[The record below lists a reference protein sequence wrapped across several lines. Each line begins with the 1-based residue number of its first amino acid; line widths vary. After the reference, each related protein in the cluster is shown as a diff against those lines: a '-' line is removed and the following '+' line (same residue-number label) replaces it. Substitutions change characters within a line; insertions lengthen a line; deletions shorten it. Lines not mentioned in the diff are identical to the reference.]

1 MEQESMLSERSRK
14 QAMTLGLKHYF
25 TGKPCK
31 HGHIA
36 ERVARSGRC
45 LECERERTRKRRA
58 ADPEE
63 FREYC
68 RKWRAAN
75 RQKAR
80 EYQREYRAA
89 NLEKT
94 REKNREATRKRRAA
108 ERMRESC
115 ADSANHG
122 QLENSPA

>member
-1 MEQESMLSERSRK
+1 MLSKHSRK
-14 QAMTLGLKHYF
+14 QAMALGLKRYF
-25 TGKPCK
+25 TGEPCL

-63 FREYC
+63 YREYC

-75 RQKAR
+75 RQRAR

-89 NLEKT
+89 NLERV
-94 REKNREATRKRRAA
+94 RESDRESARRRRAA
-108 ERMRESC
+108 
-115 ADSANHG
+115 SAIANEAG
-122 QLENSPA
+122 MAGA

>member
-1 MEQESMLSERSRK
+1 
-14 QAMTLGLKHYF
+14 MTLGLKHYF

-75 RQKAR
+75 RQKTR

-94 REKNREATRKRRAA
+94 REKESGSHPQAPGCRAHEGNLRRLGKSRPNGKFA
-108 ERMRESC
+108 
-115 ADSANHG
+115 G
-122 QLENSPA
+122 ITGV